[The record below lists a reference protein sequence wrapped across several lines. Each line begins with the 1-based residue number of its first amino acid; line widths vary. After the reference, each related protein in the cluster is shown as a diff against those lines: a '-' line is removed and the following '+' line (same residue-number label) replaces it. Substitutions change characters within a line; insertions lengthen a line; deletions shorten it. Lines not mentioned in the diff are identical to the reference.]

1 MSKHFIYNFDIKKEE
16 LPVMILISKQDNL
29 VDNLAK
35 FVWKSPN
42 NKIEAKDIE
51 EFISNCTNNKGN
63 RFFHSEDV
71 ADKNPSKLGIY
82 TLVRKN
88 FNDFFAKNINNDTLI
103 LFCSHLNR
111 KCNRLE
117 RTYER
122 LAKKLKNN
130 KNLVVAEVDPTH
142 NELDKVNIQE
152 FPYLLMIKAAPSNEQ
167 SITPEN
173 RIDNS
178 MKYRGNYTLSDL
190 ISFVEQNVFHKA
202 NVTKF
207 DSKKEEKILKY
218 EKKNP
223 VIIQGEEE
231 HNIHYYAF
239 YGRQRYMLDP
249 EREEY
254 DDRNE
259 HDDYDRDHEESDD
272 YEMREAT
279 YEKKNK
285 RKEQG
290 KYKKD
295 L

>member
-1 MSKHFIYNFDIKKEE
+1 
-16 LPVMILISKQDNL
+16 MILISKQDNL

-111 KCNRLE
+111 KCNRFE

-122 LAKKLKNN
+122 VAKKLKKN
-130 KNLVVAEVDPTH
+130 KNLVVAEVDPTQ
-142 NELDKVNIQE
+142 NELDTVNIQE

-173 RIDNS
+173 KVANS
-178 MKYRGNYTLSDL
+178 IKYSGNYTLSDL
-190 ISFVEQNVFHKA
+190 ISFVEQNAIHKV
-202 NVTKF
+202 NVTSF
-207 DSKKEEKILKY
+207 DSKKEEKILKH

-239 YGRQRYMLDP
+239 YGRQRYMQDP
-249 EREEY
+249 DHEDN
-254 DDRNE
+254 DDRE
-259 HDDYDRDHEESDD
+259 DHDDYYRDQEDSDD
-272 YEMREAT
+272 HEMREAT

-285 RKEQG
+285 RKDKE
-290 KYKKD
+290 KYKKE